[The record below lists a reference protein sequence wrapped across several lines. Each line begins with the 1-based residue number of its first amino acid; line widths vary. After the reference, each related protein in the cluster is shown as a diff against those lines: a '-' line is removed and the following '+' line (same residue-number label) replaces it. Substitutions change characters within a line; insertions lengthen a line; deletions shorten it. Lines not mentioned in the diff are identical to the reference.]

1 MRTIDTILIG
11 GGIAGL
17 SAAARIA
24 RHGETVILERES
36 AAGYHSSGR
45 SATFCHFGIGDGLV
59 HKLTAISKALFA
71 APPEGGHP
79 ALARR
84 MAALFIA
91 RAEEEDQ
98 LDRLT
103 ETTLAHSPEARRI
116 EGDALREIVPVLE
129 TGPDGFSGGLYD
141 PDAYKLDSDAMLQ
154 ANIRALRAAGGTLAT
169 DAPVEAVRR
178 EGSHWIVDTPGQSYA
193 AKHIVNAAGAW
204 ADTIAEMAGVRPL
217 GLTPL
222 RRTIIAFRP
231 PEGIDVSGWPFTKT
245 VGEGFYMLPEGSG
258 QLLASPM
265 DESPSPPC
273 DAQPDEET
281 IALAAW
287 RVEQA
292 TTMPIRRI
300 DHKWSGLRTFAP
312 DKSPVAG
319 YAPGAPGFFWLAG
332 QGGFGLQTSP
342 AMAMAAEALLLG
354 LEWPEALIE
363 RDVRPEML
371 APGRLHNDR

>member
-1 MRTIDTILIG
+1 MRTLDTIIIG

-24 RHGETVILERES
+24 RHGETVVLERES
-36 AAGYHSSGR
+36 APGYHSSGR

-59 HKLTAISKALFA
+59 HKLTAISKAVFA
-71 APPEGGHP
+71 APPDGDHP
-79 ALARR
+79 PLARR
-84 MAALFIA
+84 MAAFFIA
-91 RAEEEDQ
+91 RADEREQ

-103 ETTLAHSPEARRI
+103 ETTLAHSPDARQI
-116 EGDALREIVPVLE
+116 AQDELREIVPVLKAGDE
-129 TGPDGFSGGLYD
+129 GFAAGLYD

-154 ANIRALRAAGGTLAT
+154 ANIRALRAAGGAMVTN
-169 DAPVEAVRR
+169 APVEAIRR
-178 EGSHWIVDTPGQSYA
+178 EGEHWIVDTPGESYA
-193 AKHIVNAAGAW
+193 ARHVVNAAGAW
-204 ADTIAEMAGVRPL
+204 ADTIAELAGVRPL

-222 RRTIIAFRP
+222 KRTIIAFRP

-265 DESPSPPC
+265 DEDASPPC

-287 RVEQA
+287 QVEQA

-319 YAPGAPGFFWLAG
+319 YAPDAPGFFWLAG

-342 AMAMAAEALLLG
+342 GMAMAAEAMLLG
-354 LEWPEALIE
+354 LDWPEALTAM
-363 RDVRPEML
+363 DVRPEML
-371 APGRLHNDR
+371 RPERLFA

>member
-36 AAGYHSSGR
+36 AVGYHSSGR

-71 APPEGGHP
+71 APPEGDHP

-116 EGDALREIVPVLE
+116 EGDALREIVPVLG
-129 TGPDGFSGGLYD
+129 TGPGGFSGGLYD

-178 EGSHWIVDTPGQSYA
+178 EGAHWIVDTPGQSYA
-193 AKHIVNAAGAW
+193 AKRIVNAAGAW

>member
-1 MRTIDTILIG
+1 MRTIETLVIG

-24 RHGETVILERES
+24 RHGETVVLEREG
-36 AAGYHSSGR
+36 APGYHSSGR

-59 HKLTAISKALFA
+59 HKLTAVSKAVFA
-71 APPEGGHP
+71 APAVDGYPP
-79 ALARR
+79 LARR

-91 RAEEEDQ
+91 RAEEKDT

-103 ETTLAHSPEARRI
+103 ATTLAHSPDAERI
-116 EGDALREIVPVLE
+116 AGDALREIVPVLK
-129 TGPDGFSGGLYD
+129 TGAGGFAAGLHD

-154 ANIRALRAAGGTLAT
+154 ANIRALRDAGGELVA
-169 DAPVEAVRR
+169 DAPVEAIRR
-178 EGSHWIVDTPGQSYA
+178 DGARWIVDMPGESYA
-193 AKHIVNAAGAW
+193 ARRIVNAAGAW
-204 ADTIAEMAGVRPL
+204 ADTIAVMAGVEPL

-222 RRTIIAFRP
+222 KRTIIAFRP

-245 VGEGFYMLPEGSG
+245 VGKGFYMLPEGSG
-258 QLLASPM
+258 RLLASPM
-265 DESPSPPC
+265 DETASEPR

-281 IALAAW
+281 VALAAW
-287 RVEQA
+287 NVEQA

-312 DKSPVAG
+312 DNSPVAG
-319 YAPGAPGFFWLAG
+319 YAPDAPGFFWLAG

-342 AMAMAAEALLLG
+342 GMAMAAEALLFG
-354 LEWPEALIE
+354 IDWPGPLAAAGVDRADLAAE
-363 RDVRPEML
+363 RL
-371 APGRLHNDR
+371 AH

>member
-1 MRTIDTILIG
+1 MRTIETLVIG

-24 RHGETVILERES
+24 RHGETVVLERES
-36 AAGYHSSGR
+36 APGYHSSGR

-59 HKLTAISKALFA
+59 HKLTAVSKAVFA
-71 APPEGGHP
+71 APAEDGFPP
-79 ALARR
+79 LARR

-91 RAEEEDQ
+91 RAEESDQ

-103 ETTLAHSPEARRI
+103 ATTLAHSPDAERI
-116 EGDALREIVPVLE
+116 AGDALREIVPVLK
-129 TGPDGFSGGLYD
+129 TGADGFSAGLHD

-154 ANIRALRAAGGTLAT
+154 ANVRALRDAGGELVP
-169 DAPVEAVRR
+169 DAPVEAIRR
-178 EGSHWIVDTPGQSYA
+178 DGERWTVDTRGESYA
-193 AKHIVNAAGAW
+193 AKRIVNAAGAW
-204 ADTIAEMAGVRPL
+204 ADKLAEMAGVKPL

-222 RRTIIAFRP
+222 KRTIIAFRP
-231 PEGIDVSGWPFTKT
+231 PDGVDVSGWPFTKT

-258 QLLASPM
+258 RLLASPM
-265 DESPSPPC
+265 DETASEPC

-287 RVEQA
+287 NVEQA

-300 DHKWSGLRTFAP
+300 EHKWSGLRTFAP
-312 DKSPVAG
+312 DHSPVAG
-319 YAPGAPGFFWLAG
+319 YAPDAPGFFWLAG

-342 AMAMAAEALLLG
+342 GMAMAAEALLFG
-354 LEWPEALIE
+354 LDWPEALAAAGVDRAGLAAE
-363 RDVRPEML
+363 RL
-371 APGRLHNDR
+371 TH

>member
-1 MRTIDTILIG
+1 MRTIDTLVIG

-24 RHGETVILERES
+24 QHGDTVVLERES

-59 HKLTAISKALFA
+59 RKLTAISKAVFA
-71 APPEGGHP
+71 APPEDGYP
-79 ALARR
+79 PLARR
-84 MAALFIA
+84 MAAFFVA
-91 RAEEEDQ
+91 RADELEK
-98 LDRLT
+98 LDDLT
-103 ETTLAHSPEARRI
+103 RATLAHSPDARQI
-116 EGDALREIVPVLE
+116 AAAELCDIVPVLK
-129 TGPDGFSGGLYD
+129 TGQGGFSAGLFD

-154 ANIRALRAAGGTLAT
+154 TNIRALRKAGGALVT
-169 DAPVEAVRR
+169 DAPAEAIRR
-178 EGSHWIVDTPGQSYA
+178 EGAVWIVDTPGKSYA
-193 AKHIVNAAGAW
+193 AKRIVNAAGAW
-204 ADTIAEMAGVRPL
+204 ADKIADIAGVKPL

-222 RRTIIAFRP
+222 KRTIIAFRP
-231 PEGIDVSGWPFTKT
+231 PKGMDVSSWPFTKT
-245 VGEGFYMLPEGSG
+245 VGDGFYMLPEGSG

-265 DESPSPPC
+265 DESASPPC
-273 DAQPDEET
+273 DAQPDEEI

-319 YAPGAPGFFWLAG
+319 YAPDAPGFFWLAG

-342 AMAMAAEALLLG
+342 GMAMAAEALLLG
-354 LEWPEALIE
+354 LDWPEALSNAGIDADE
-363 RDVRPEML
+363 LR
-371 APGRLHNDR
+371 PGRLIR

>member
-1 MRTIDTILIG
+1 MQTVDTIIIG

-24 RHGETVILERES
+24 RHSETVVLERES
-36 AAGYHSSGR
+36 APGYHSSGR

-59 HKLTAISKALFA
+59 HKLTAISKAVFA
-71 APPEGGHP
+71 ASADGEHPP
-79 ALARR
+79 LARR
-84 MAALFIA
+84 MAAFFIA
-91 RAEEEDQ
+91 RADEREQ

-103 ETTLAHSPEARRI
+103 ETTLAHSPDARQIARD
-116 EGDALREIVPVLE
+116 ELRDIVPVLK
-129 TGPDGFSGGLYD
+129 TGEGGFTTGLYD

-154 ANIRALRAAGGTLAT
+154 ANIRALRAAGGTLVT
-169 DAPVEAVRR
+169 NAPVEAIRC
-178 EGSHWIVDTPGQSYA
+178 EGERWIVDTPGESYA
-193 AKHIVNAAGAW
+193 TKRIVNAAGAW
-204 ADTIAEMAGVRPL
+204 ADAIAEMAGVKPL

-231 PEGIDVSGWPFTKT
+231 PEGVDVSGWPFTKT

-265 DESPSPPC
+265 DESKSAPC

-287 RVEQA
+287 QVEQA

-319 YAPGAPGFFWLAG
+319 YAPDAPGFFWLAG

-342 AMAMAAEALLLG
+342 GMAMAAEALLLG
-354 LEWPEALIE
+354 LDWPEALTAM
-363 RDVRPEML
+363 DVRPDML
-371 APGRLHNDR
+371 RVERLFA